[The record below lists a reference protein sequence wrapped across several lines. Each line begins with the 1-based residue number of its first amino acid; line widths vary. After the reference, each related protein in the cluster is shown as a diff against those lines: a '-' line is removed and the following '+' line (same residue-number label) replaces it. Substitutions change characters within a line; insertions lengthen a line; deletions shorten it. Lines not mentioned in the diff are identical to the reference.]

1 MQDRPAGRPMAGK
14 KIRRVNRCDMH
25 QPSRPVDFQPRREQ
39 GEGLGRRVDALGHH
53 DNDKAGSVHEELT
66 RGLATASP
74 ACFF

>member
-1 MQDRPAGRPMAGK
+1 
-14 KIRRVNRCDMH
+14 MH
-25 QPSRPVDFQPRREQ
+25 QPSRPVDFQPRGEQ